1 MWSTQSKAL
10 AYDWI
15 VFHCMITPY
24 FVYFFIYSS
33 ADAHR
38 LLPLLA
44 IVNNVAIN
52 IHLQVFVW
60 MCIFTPRFHLG
71 VCLVMEG
78 LDCMMTPCLTFWGT
92 DHFPKQLH
100 YVTSPPAMCKSTRFF
115 NPHQHLSD
123 FLILAI
129 LEGVEWDLTVFFIC
143 VLLMTNDAEHLLC
156 AHWPFVYLGEMS
168 NQIFYP
174 FLNSVICPEQ
184 VSLVPVWGPLYLLF
198 FLLGAFFP
206 SLWTAAS
213 S

>member
-15 VFHCMITPY
+15 VFHCMTTPY
-24 FVYFFIYSS
+24 FVYFFIYPS

-60 MCIFTPRFHLG
+60 MCIFISLECMPSNGST
-71 VCLVMEG
+71 G
-78 LDCMMTPCLTFWGT
+78 LYDDPIFNILRDWPFSKAAALCYIP
-92 DHFPKQLH
+92 
-100 YVTSPPAMCKSTRFF
+100 TSNVRVPVFSH
-115 NPHQHLSD
+115 PHQHLSD

-129 LEGVEWDLTVFFIC
+129 LVGVEWDLTVFFIC
-143 VLLMTNDAEHLLC
+143 ILLMANDVEHLLC
-156 AHWPFVYLGEMS
+156 AHWPFVYLGELS

-174 FLNSVICPEQ
+174 FLNSVIC
-184 VSLVPVWGPLYLLF
+184 LF
-198 FLLGAFFP
+198 ITDL
-206 SLWTAAS
+206 
-213 S
+213 